1 MIALKDNNIAD
12 DLGTL
17 RQMKDWYENIQS
29 PTEEYP
35 CAANWNKFGQTESYN
50 KKFIV
55 VQLHKCMETY
65 CLRRRKCTNGEECGE
80 PVCRF

>member
-1 MIALKDNNIAD
+1 MIALKEINIAD

-17 RQMKDWYENIQS
+17 RQMKDWYENTQS
-29 PTEEYP
+29 PPEEYP
-35 CAANWNKFGQTESYN
+35 CATNWNKFGQTESYN

-65 CLRRRKCTNGEECGE
+65 CLCRRKCTLGE
-80 PVCRF
+80 